1 MRDAMATTTNSS
13 YDALREAIVRGD
25 IAPEARLVEAE
36 ISTNFKMSR
45 GAVRTALIRLEEEG
59 LVVREPHRGARVR
72 KVSDDEAV
80 EILQARAVLE
90 GLAVRLTAERIDDA
104 GATRLRA
111 LLERHRELLEG
122 GDLLGASDANADLHA
137 ALLELSGHGTARRL
151 IRALNSQTVR
161 YQYRTILIPG
171 RPAASVAEHTAIVEA
186 VVAGRADEAEAA
198 MRSHLFNVAQAVQR
212 AVLPGGIDNAA
223 RGVL

>member
-1 MRDAMATTTNSS
+1 MRDAMATTGTS
-13 YDALREAIVRGD
+13 YDALRQAIVRGD
-25 IAPEARLVEAE
+25 IAPEARLVESE
-36 ISTNFKMSR
+36 ISTNFAMSR

-72 KVSDDEAV
+72 KVSDAEAV

-90 GLAVRLTAERIDDA
+90 GLAVRLTAERIDA
-104 GATRLRA
+104 RGAARLQA

-186 VVAGRADEAEAA
+186 AVAGRADEAEAA

>member
-1 MRDAMATTTNSS
+1 MRDAVSTTKTS

-25 IAPEARLVEAE
+25 IAPEARLVESE
-36 ISTNFKMSR
+36 ISTNFEMSR

-59 LVVREPHRGARVR
+59 LVIREPHRGARVR
-72 KVSDDEAV
+72 KVSDAEAV
-80 EILQARAVLE
+80 EILQVRAVLE
-90 GLAVRLTAERIDDA
+90 GLAVRMTAERIDDA
-104 GATRLRA
+104 GAARLRG

-122 GDLLGASDANADLHA
+122 GDLLAASDANADLHA

-186 VVAGRADEAEAA
+186 VVSGRADDAERA

>member
-1 MRDAMATTTNSS
+1 MRDAMSATSTS

-25 IAPEARLVEAE
+25 IAPEARLVESE
-36 ISTNFKMSR
+36 ISTNFSMSR

-90 GLAVRLTAERIDDA
+90 GLAVRVTAERIDGE
-104 GATRLRA
+104 GAARLQA
-111 LLERHRELLEG
+111 LLERHRGLLEG

-186 VVAGRADEAEAA
+186 VVAGRPEEAEAA

>member
-1 MRDAMATTTNSS
+1 MAANSN
-13 YDALREAIVRGD
+13 YDALRAAIVRGD
-25 IAPEARLVEAE
+25 IAPNARLVEAD
-36 ISTNFKMSR
+36 ISTTFDMSR
-45 GAVRTALIRLEEEG
+45 GAVRTALIRLEQEE

-72 KVSDDEAV
+72 HVSDDEAV

-90 GLAVRLTAERIDDA
+90 GLAVRQTAERIDDA
-104 GATRLRA
+104 GIARLQACLARQ
-111 LLERHRELLEG
+111 RELLER

-137 ALLELSGHGTARRL
+137 ALLELSGHATALRL

-171 RPAASVAEHTAIVEA
+171 RSAASASEHAAIVEA
-186 VVAGRADEAEAA
+186 VIAGRPDDAENA
-198 MRSHLFNVAQAVQR
+198 MRSHLFNVAQAMQR
-212 AVLPGGIDNAA
+212 GALPGGIDKAS

>member
-1 MRDAMATTTNSS
+1 MRDAMATATNSS

-25 IAPEARLVEAE
+25 IAPEARLVESE

-72 KVSDDEAV
+72 KVSDAEAV
-80 EILQARAVLE
+80 EILQVRAVLE

-104 GATRLRA
+104 GAKRLRA

-186 VVAGRADEAEAA
+186 VVAGRADDAEAA

>member
-1 MRDAMATTTNSS
+1 MRDAMSVTSTS

-25 IAPEARLVEAE
+25 IAPEARLVESE
-36 ISTNFKMSR
+36 ISTNFSMSR

-72 KVSDDEAV
+72 KVSDHEAV

-90 GLAVRLTAERIDDA
+90 GLAVRVTAERIDGE
-104 GATRLRA
+104 GAARLQA

>member
-1 MRDAMATTTNSS
+1 MRDAMSTTTNSS

-25 IAPEARLVEAE
+25 IAPEARLVESE

-80 EILQARAVLE
+80 EILQVRAVLE
-90 GLAVRLTAERIDDA
+90 GLAVRLTAERIDDT

-137 ALLELSGHGTARRL
+137 ALLALSGHGTARRL

-212 AVLPGGIDNAA
+212 AVLPGGLDNAA

>member
-1 MRDAMATTTNSS
+1 MRDAMSTTTNSS

-25 IAPEARLVEAE
+25 IAPEARLVESE
-36 ISTNFKMSR
+36 ISTNFEMSR

-80 EILQARAVLE
+80 EILQVRAVLE
-90 GLAVRLTAERIDDA
+90 GLAVRMTAERIDAA
-104 GATRLRA
+104 GATRLQA

-171 RPAASVAEHTAIVEA
+171 RPSASVAEHGAIVEA
-186 VVAGRADEAEAA
+186 VVAGRPDDAEAA
-198 MRSHLFNVAQAVQR
+198 MRNHLFNVAQAVQG
-212 AVLPGGIDNAA
+212 AVLPGGIDKAA

>member
-1 MRDAMATTTNSS
+1 MRDAMSTTTNSS

-25 IAPEARLVEAE
+25 IAPEARLVESE

-80 EILQARAVLE
+80 EILQVRAVLE

-212 AVLPGGIDNAA
+212 AVLPGGIDHAA

>member
-1 MRDAMATTTNSS
+1 MRDAMSATSTS

-25 IAPEARLVEAE
+25 IAPEARLVESE
-36 ISTNFKMSR
+36 ISTNFSMSR

-90 GLAVRLTAERIDDA
+90 GLAVRVTAERIDGE
-104 GATRLRA
+104 GAARLRA
-111 LLERHRELLEG
+111 LLERHRGLLEG

-186 VVAGRADEAEAA
+186 VVAGRAEEAEAA